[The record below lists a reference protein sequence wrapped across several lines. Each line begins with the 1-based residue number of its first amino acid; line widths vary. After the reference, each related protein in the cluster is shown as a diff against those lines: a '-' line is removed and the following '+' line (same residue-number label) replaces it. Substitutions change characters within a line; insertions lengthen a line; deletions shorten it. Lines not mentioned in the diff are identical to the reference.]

1 MLIVPTDGSVS
12 IMLSAMRRAMIKS
25 LSLIR
30 KQISFH
36 RLKDD
41 GNQID
46 AIINSFGKILGDL
59 VLRWGWAQG
68 EEVRSENLPVFMM
81 YGKLPFPLEWST
93 NTNLACI

>member
-1 MLIVPTDGSVS
+1 
-12 IMLSAMRRAMIKS
+12 MIKS

-46 AIINSFGKILGDL
+46 AIIKSFGKILGDL
-59 VLRWGWAQG
+59 VICWGW
-68 EEVRSENLPVFMM
+68 V
-81 YGKLPFPLEWST
+81 
-93 NTNLACI
+93 